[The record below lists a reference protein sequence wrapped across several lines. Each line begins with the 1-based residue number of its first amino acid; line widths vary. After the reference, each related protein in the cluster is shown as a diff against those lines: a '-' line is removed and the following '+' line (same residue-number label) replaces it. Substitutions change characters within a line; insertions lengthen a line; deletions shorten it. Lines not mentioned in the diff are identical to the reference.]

1 MVSILAAGFVIL
13 STFVPTANA
22 CSVSLV
28 LVHLSLFMF
37 VTSGKQLKTVFVNEI
52 IIELYYLLFRMSLSM
67 AVITSLKRVSVKLR
81 S

>member
-1 MVSILAAGFVIL
+1 L

-37 VTSGKQLKTVFVNEI
+37 VTSGKE
-52 IIELYYLLFRMSLSM
+52 
-67 AVITSLKRVSVKLR
+67 
-81 S
+81 

>member
-37 VTSGKQLKTVFVNEI
+37 VTSGNN
-52 IIELYYLLFRMSLSM
+52 
-67 AVITSLKRVSVKLR
+67 
-81 S
+81 